1 MADGGDEFLREDCA
15 ALLRNN
21 YATES
26 TTQSLPWK
34 ESIGLCSQLPANN
47 MKSELGRWV
56 LLQNCEIRDKRNVKH
71 FNWTWISGKKKAK
84 DAAIFMLVAFVAIL
98 TFIVL
103 MAIFRVCMSAR
114 SILAALGRES
124 QSVKEPSDWYRVAAI

>member
-1 MADGGDEFLREDCA
+1 MR
-15 ALLRNN
+15 
-21 YATES
+21 
-26 TTQSLPWK
+26 
-34 ESIGLCSQLPANN
+34 
-47 MKSELGRWV
+47 SELGRWV
-56 LLQNCEIRDKRNVKH
+56 LLQNCEIRDERNVKH